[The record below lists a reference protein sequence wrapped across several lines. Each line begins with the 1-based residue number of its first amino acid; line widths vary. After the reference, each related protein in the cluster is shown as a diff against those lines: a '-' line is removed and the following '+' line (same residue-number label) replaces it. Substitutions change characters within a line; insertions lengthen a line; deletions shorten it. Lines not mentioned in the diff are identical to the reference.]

1 MLKTWRFAPR
11 RLTPHTTACVV
22 RRQAVVDRTAMFG
35 ATTTSARIEDPAAAG
50 WGRHKYVGMF
60 GTHPDYQQRGI
71 GAAVLVR
78 NLASPARRLFIAK
91 FGNH

>member
-1 MLKTWRFAPR
+1 M
-11 RLTPHTTACVV
+11 V

-78 NLASPARRLFIAK
+78 TPLPALLLLVQQQRSPSSVLLRRRRR
-91 FGNH
+91 G